1 MKIEIVEIERDIRYP
16 YKYGNTWV
24 GGGGGEA
31 VLCFLT
37 IKTVVFFSF
46 RIVNKYRS
54 FESLMLL
61 ADPAWLT

>member
-1 MKIEIVEIERDIRYP
+1 M
-16 YKYGNTWV
+16 
-24 GGGGGEA
+24 GGWGGGEA